1 MTGIIGSVW
10 VSWERFD
17 FGMVYCINLLNKSEN
32 GFFKGLKNVYIL
44 EHKKKDL
51 RDHAENIKAMNV
63 LNEFLTA

>member
-1 MTGIIGSVW
+1 
-10 VSWERFD
+10 
-17 FGMVYCINLLNKSEN
+17 MVYCINLLNKSEN